1 MATRQDPTL
10 NRTTA
15 AVSAH
20 PPGSDPRTL
29 TDPPKTA
36 ATTAATSRTL
46 LPRMRSPP
54 SRDNRMRR
62 SFSDERRAG
71 DDVADAA
78 IDLAQ

>member
-1 MATRQDPTL
+1 M
-10 NRTTA
+10 A

-29 TDPPKTA
+29 TDPPKRA
-36 ATTAATSRTL
+36 ATTATTSNPQ

-62 SFSDERRAG
+62 SLSDERRAG
-71 DDVADAA
+71 DDVTDAA